1 MNIIF
6 AGTPEIAVP
15 SLQAIL
21 GSDHNISLVLT
32 RSDSEKGR
40 KKITTPSPVA
50 EFAQQ
55 HALPLLKTNELN
67 KTEQQILS
75 NVEADIG
82 IVVAYGCIF
91 TPEILSI
98 PRLGWINLH
107 FSDLPQWRGAAPAQ
121 WTIRSGQKTSAL
133 TVFKLVEALD
143 AGEIIERQSFSIDS
157 DETVGELLSRLS
169 FIGADVISRVLEKY
183 VTGEVASHPQV
194 GEVSYAPKLSLENA
208 HLDFSLQAEEVYN
221 LYRSVTPEPGAYI
234 FIDGV
239 RLKILKAKLLPN
251 RIQSTGIIIQDGK
264 KIILGLKDG
273 CLVLHEV
280 QPFGKKPMLAQSWWN
295 GLRVHEIQAT

>member
-1 MNIIF
+1 M
-6 AGTPEIAVP
+6 
-15 SLQAIL
+15 
-21 GSDHNISLVLT
+21 
-32 RSDSEKGR
+32 
-40 KKITTPSPVA
+40 
-50 EFAQQ
+50 
-55 HALPLLKTNELN
+55 
-67 KTEQQILS
+67 
-75 NVEADIG
+75 
-82 IVVAYGCIF
+82 
-91 TPEILSI
+91 
-98 PRLGWINLH
+98 
-107 FSDLPQWRGAAPAQ
+107 
-121 WTIRSGQKTSAL
+121 
-133 TVFKLVEALD
+133 
-143 AGEIIERQSFSIDS
+143 
-157 DETVGELLSRLS
+157 
-169 FIGADVISRVLEKY
+169 
-183 VTGEVASHPQV
+183 

-264 KIILGLKDG
+264 EIILGLKDG